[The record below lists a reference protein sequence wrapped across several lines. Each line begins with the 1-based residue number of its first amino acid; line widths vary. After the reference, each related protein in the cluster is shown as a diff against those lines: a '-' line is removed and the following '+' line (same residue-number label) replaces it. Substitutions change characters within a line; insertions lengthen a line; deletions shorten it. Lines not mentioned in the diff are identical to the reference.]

1 MLKNISNLG
10 SVLNKI
16 EQQSINGGKFTRS
29 ACYNMACPPTSSDC
43 LCLITTNNICEQE
56 CF

>member
-10 SVLNKI
+10 SVLNKT

-29 ACYNMACPPTSSDC
+29 ACYNMACPPPSPGC
-43 LCLITTNNICEQE
+43 RCLITSNTICEQE